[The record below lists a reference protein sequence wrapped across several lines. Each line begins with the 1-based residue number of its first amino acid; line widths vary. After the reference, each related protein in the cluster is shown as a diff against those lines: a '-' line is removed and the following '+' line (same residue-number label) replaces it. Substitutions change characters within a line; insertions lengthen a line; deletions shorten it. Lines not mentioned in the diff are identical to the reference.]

1 MELILI
7 AFLLLALG
15 ERRED
20 LRAGGMKML
29 EDALARDERGKEL
42 LAAMDAAQRLAPM
55 LRDPQG
61 LTSLLEGGLLAGAGQ
76 LSSLFAA
83 RKAEG
88 SPAKEEGD
96 GLAPVAFAD
105 DMIKERLRAYFAQAE
120 G

>member
-15 ERRED
+15 EKREE
-20 LRAGGMKML
+20 LREGGMKML
-29 EDALARDERGKEL
+29 RDALARDEQGRQL

-55 LRDPQG
+55 LRDPKG
-61 LTSLLEGGLLAGAGQ
+61 LTSLLEGGLLAGAP
-76 LSSLFAA
+76 SLFAA
-83 RKAEG
+83 RGEKGAER
-88 SPAKEEGD
+88 EEGD

-105 DMIKERLRAYFAQAE
+105 EQIIERLRAYFAQP